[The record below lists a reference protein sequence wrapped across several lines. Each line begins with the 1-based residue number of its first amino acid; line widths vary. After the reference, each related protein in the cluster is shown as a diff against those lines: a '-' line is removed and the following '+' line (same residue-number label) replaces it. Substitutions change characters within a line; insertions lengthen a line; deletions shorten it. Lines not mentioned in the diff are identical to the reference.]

1 MVVSALHVGFF
12 ILESIL
18 WTSPPMA
25 RLFGNTVEDAER
37 TKVLALNQGFYN
49 LGIAGLLIGF
59 LLTDNQRGCRDA
71 RFVLR
76 WASWGLSLPISV
88 FSGPIYS
95 ALNHWVDFIVIR
107 RSQSV
112 RAPMLP

>member
-1 MVVSALHVGFF
+1 MVEISSIATMVVSALHVGFF

-59 LLTDNQRGCRDA
+59 LLTDNQMGVLGMLA
-71 RFVLR
+71 FVFAMGIVGAVTANWRIFLVQR
-76 WASWGLSLPISV
+76 P
-88 FSGPIYS
+88 
-95 ALNHWVDFIVIR
+95 AL
-107 RSQSV
+107 
-112 RAPMLP
+112 LTTG